1 MGSHGSA
8 VAVPPGRLAVA
19 PQPRPPERLRRLTTP
34 LRRTPGRFTAIL
46 AGIVVLGLLTG
57 VVAFVGVR
65 QRADLV
71 RGVTARSGEVA
82 VAAQSLYRALSDA
95 DATAAS
101 AFLSNGL
108 EPPAMRDRYQRDLAD
123 AASALTVVSAAVS
136 SDGRGA
142 AAVARITARLPVYSG
157 LVETARTYNR
167 QGLPLGVA
175 YLQEASGLMRDE
187 LLPAAQ
193 ELYAAASTEL
203 DEARD
208 RAAGFPWVAVL
219 LAVLT
224 LAALVLTQIHLTR
237 RTNRL
242 LNVGLLVG
250 TGATLL
256 LVTWLTGSALVAAGN
271 LGDSRDEGSAQVNLL
286 AEARIAGLQARADE
300 ALTLVARGN
309 GAAFEENYG
318 VMMERLAGA
327 DGEGGLLARARA
339 AAPDDTTRQ
348 AVEAAIARSK
358 EWSAAH
364 RNVRALDDSG
374 EYAKAVAAT
383 VGTGEQTTA
392 AIFNQLDEAL
402 ALAITHNGDRFEREA
417 VSAGRALTGVDI
429 GIVGLGLVLLVG
441 VAVGMQRRI
450 AEYR

>member
-1 MGSHGSA
+1 MN
-8 VAVPPGRLAVA
+8 
-19 PQPRPPERLRRLTTP
+19 TF
-34 LRRTPGRFTAIL
+34 LRRTPGRLTAIL
-46 AGIVVLGLLTG
+46 TGVVVLGLLAGT
-57 VVAFVGVR
+57 VAFAGVR
-65 QRADLV
+65 QRAELV
-71 RGVTARSGEVA
+71 RDVTARSGELA
-82 VAAQSLYRALSDA
+82 VAAQGLYRALSDA

-108 EPPAMRDRYQRDLAD
+108 EPPALRERYQRDLAD
-123 AASALTVVSAAVS
+123 AASALTAVS
-136 SDGRGA
+136 SAVPDDSRGA
-142 AAVARITARLPVYSG
+142 RAVARITARLPVYAG

-193 ELYAAASTEL
+193 ELYAGASTEL

-219 LAVLT
+219 LALLT
-224 LAALVLTQIHLTR
+224 LAGLVLTQIHLTR

-242 LNVGLLVG
+242 LNVGLLVA
-250 TGATLL
+250 TGGALL
-256 LVTWLTGSALVAAGN
+256 LVGWLTASALVAAGN
-271 LGDSRDEGSAQVNLL
+271 LRDSRDSGSAQVNLL

-309 GAAFEENYG
+309 GAAFEENYT

-327 DGEGGLLARARA
+327 DGSGGLLARARL

-348 AVEAAIARSK
+348 AVETAIARSR

-364 RNVRALDDSG
+364 RTVRTLDDSG

-392 AIFNQLDEAL
+392 AIFNRFDEAL
-402 ALAITHNGDRFEREA
+402 ASAIDHNGRRFEREA
-417 VSAGRALTGVDI
+417 TGAGRALTGVDI
-429 GIVGLGLVLLVG
+429 GIAGLTLVLLVG
-441 VAVGMQRRI
+441 AAVGMQQRI
-450 AEYR
+450 VEYR

>member
-8 VAVPPGRLAVA
+8 VAVPRGQLAVA
-19 PQPRPPERLRRLTTP
+19 PQPRPPAVLRRVTAP
-34 LRRTPGRFTAIL
+34 MRQTPGRLTAML
-46 AGIVVLGLLTG
+46 AAVVVLGLIAG
-57 VVAFVGVR
+57 VVALVGVR

-71 RGVTARSGEVA
+71 RGVTARSGELA

-108 EPPAMRDRYQRDLAD
+108 EPPALRDRYQRDLAD
-123 AASALTVVSAAVS
+123 AAAALTIVSAAAAD
-136 SDGRGA
+136 DGRGA
-142 AAVARITARLPVYSG
+142 TAIARITTRLPVYSG

-175 YLQEASGLMRDE
+175 YLQEASGLMRTE
-187 LLPAAQ
+187 LLPSAQ
-193 ELYAAASTEL
+193 ELYATASGEL
-203 DEARD
+203 DDARD

-224 LAALVLTQIHLTR
+224 LVGLVLVQVHLTR

-242 LNVGLLVG
+242 LNVGLLVA
-250 TGATLL
+250 TGATVL
-256 LVTWLTGSALVAAGN
+256 LVGWLTVSAVVAAGS
-271 LGDSRDEGSAQVNLL
+271 LGASRDDGSAQVNLL

-318 VMMERLAGA
+318 VVMQRLAGT
-327 DGEGGLLARARA
+327 DGSGGLLAQARA
-339 AAPDDTTRQ
+339 AASDETTRQ
-348 AVEAAIARSK
+348 AVDIAIARSK
-358 EWSAAH
+358 EWAAAH
-364 RNVRALDDSG
+364 RNVRILDDSG

-383 VGTGEQTTA
+383 VGTGDQTTA
-392 AIFNQLDEAL
+392 SIFNQLDEAL
-402 ALAITHNGDRFEREA
+402 AKAITHNGGRFEREA
-417 VSAGRALTGVDI
+417 ESAGRALTGTDV
-429 GIVGLGLVLLVG
+429 GIVGLTLLLVVG
-441 VAVGMQRRI
+441 AAIGMQRRI
-450 AEYR
+450 VEYR